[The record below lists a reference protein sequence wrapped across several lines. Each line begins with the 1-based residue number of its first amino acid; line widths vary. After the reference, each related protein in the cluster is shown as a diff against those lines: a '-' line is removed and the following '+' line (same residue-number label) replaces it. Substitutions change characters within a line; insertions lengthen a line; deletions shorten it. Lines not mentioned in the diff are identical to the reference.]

1 MVQAKLSSITK
12 FKISAYMALSLS
24 EGNCK
29 NFYNEVF
36 RIIVFNCNLCLYTK
50 KNGIKYPAICPMELT
65 TGTQFMI
72 HVNAYMCM
80 SKYTVY
86 MYMLNQ
92 ATGLI
97 K

>member
-1 MVQAKLSSITK
+1 
-12 FKISAYMALSLS
+12 
-24 EGNCK
+24 
-29 NFYNEVF
+29 
-36 RIIVFNCNLCLYTK
+36 
-50 KNGIKYPAICPMELT
+50 MELT

-97 K
+97 KLHYTATKMQKKKILSTNTLYIICIYTRE

>member
-36 RIIVFNCNLCLYTK
+36 RIIVLNCNLCLYTK
-50 KNGIKYPAICPMELT
+50 KNGIKYPAICPMNKQPVL
-65 TGTQFMI
+65 
-72 HVNAYMCM
+72 
-80 SKYTVY
+80 S
-86 MYMLNQ
+86 L
-92 ATGLI
+92 
-97 K
+97 

>member
-1 MVQAKLSSITK
+1 MKVTVRIFTTKNNSVKL
-12 FKISAYMALSLS
+12 Y
-24 EGNCK
+24 
-29 NFYNEVF
+29 
-36 RIIVFNCNLCLYTK
+36 CNLCLYTK

>member
-1 MVQAKLSSITK
+1 
-12 FKISAYMALSLS
+12 
-24 EGNCK
+24 
-29 NFYNEVF
+29 
-36 RIIVFNCNLCLYTK
+36 
-50 KNGIKYPAICPMELT
+50 MELT

-97 K
+97 KLHYTATKMQKKKYYQQIHCTSYVYIHVNRI

>member
-1 MVQAKLSSITK
+1 
-12 FKISAYMALSLS
+12 
-24 EGNCK
+24 
-29 NFYNEVF
+29 
-36 RIIVFNCNLCLYTK
+36 
-50 KNGIKYPAICPMELT
+50 MELT